1 MAVFNDEI
9 PIAPQLMCSPEDLQS
24 DDGPQPGE
32 IDVPMAG
39 DDFIPRRRH
48 SHSLTTKEDSSGQQ
62 PKRARVKETDD
73 EDSPEV
79 GRYTEE
85 YPGCVVNALGVER
98 TRFEKI
104 HEAQKIEGLEPEAPF
119 ADYDEWEL
127 VKWLMKTVGQ
137 TKADEFLKLPI
148 VSNVLPNS

>member
-1 MAVFNDEI
+1 
-9 PIAPQLMCSPEDLQS
+9 
-24 DDGPQPGE
+24 
-32 IDVPMAG
+32 MAG
-39 DDFIPRRRH
+39 DNFIPGRRH
-48 SHSLTTKEDSSGQQ
+48 SHSLTTEEDSSGQQ
-62 PKRARVKETDD
+62 PKREWVKETDD
-73 EDSPEV
+73 EDFPEV

-85 YPGCVVNALGVER
+85 YPGCVADALGVER
-98 TRFEKI
+98 IRFEKI

-137 TKADEFLKLPI
+137 MKADEFLKLPI